1 MVTRI
6 FTCYTHVYMKVLN
19 CGYIYRVAMDIEV
32 YTSGDVYMES
42 RCIYGEYLSLLL
54 SLCACLSLVGM
65 GCNEFACR
73 YANHECID

>member
-1 MVTRI
+1 MVTGI

-42 RCIYGEYLSLLL
+42 ILVT
-54 SLCACLSLVGM
+54 AFVVCLFIS
-65 GCNEFACR
+65 CR
-73 YANHECID
+73 DGLQ

>member
-1 MVTRI
+1 MVTGI

-19 CGYIYRVAMDIEV
+19 CGYIYRVAMDIKV

-42 RCIYGEYLSLLL
+42 ILVYCFY
-54 SLCACLSLVGM
+54 LCAYLSLVGM

-73 YANHECID
+73 YANHECVD

>member
-1 MVTRI
+1 MATGI

-42 RCIYGEYLSLLL
+42 ILVT
-54 SLCACLSLVGM
+54 AFIVCLFISFGL

-73 YANHECID
+73 YANHECVD

>member
-1 MVTRI
+1 MVTGI

-19 CGYIYRVAMDIEV
+19 CGYIYRVAMDTEV

-42 RCIYGEYLSLLL
+42 ILVYCFHCVLIYF
-54 SLCACLSLVGM
+54 VGM

-73 YANHECID
+73 YANHECVDGI